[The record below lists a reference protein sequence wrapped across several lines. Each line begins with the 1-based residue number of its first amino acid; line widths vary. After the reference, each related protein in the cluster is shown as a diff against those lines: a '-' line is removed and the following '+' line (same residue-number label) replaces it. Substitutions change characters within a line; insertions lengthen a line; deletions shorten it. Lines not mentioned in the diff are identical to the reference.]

1 MTIFLYFIL
10 FIIGTLIGSFCTL
23 AVYRIPLKKDI
34 THERSFCPNCNHK
47 LAFLDLIPI
56 LSYVFLRGKCRYCG
70 QKIRIRYLILEVLA
84 GVAAVLFGLSF
95 NFKFPIIELDKWIYF
110 FFGILYITGLT
121 IIAGI
126 DKERKKIQMSVLV
139 FCILVALTYI
149 IYLFVVGQANINRY
163 AIYLFCVFTL
173 ICTSMC
179 DSKMK
184 EKRKLP
190 LGFYICI
197 VNIVM
202 MILQN
207 FIYYYYYQ

>member
-163 AIYLFCVFTL
+163 AIYLFCVL
-173 ICTSMC
+173 H
-179 DSKMK
+179 
-184 EKRKLP
+184 
-190 LGFYICI
+190 
-197 VNIVM
+197 
-202 MILQN
+202 
-207 FIYYYYYQ
+207 